1 MKCNMSLNIKV
12 ISQYQF
18 VCTRL
23 SSAHTPTRKLVGV
36 WALDKLVHTNR
47 YCEIYIYYKL
57 FHNIGLY
64 ARVCQELIHPR
75 VYEWMY
81 ARLTNECRQTDIVR

>member
-1 MKCNMSLNIKV
+1 MKFYISLNIKV

-36 WALDKLVHTNR
+36 LALDKLVHTNR
-47 YCEIYIYYKL
+47 YCEITYDIYS
-57 FHNIGLY
+57 I
-64 ARVCQELIHPR
+64 
-75 VYEWMY
+75 
-81 ARLTNECRQTDIVR
+81 

>member
-1 MKCNMSLNIKV
+1 MKFYISLNIKV

-23 SSAHTPTRKLVGV
+23 SSEHTPTRKLVGV

-47 YCEIYIYYKL
+47 YYEITYIIDHMILGIFCKANKTMSEV
-57 FHNIGLY
+57 FISD
-64 ARVCQELIHPR
+64 
-75 VYEWMY
+75 
-81 ARLTNECRQTDIVR
+81 T